1 MSCYHVYRAL
11 DLLKHSAVKIYKN
24 CAKNI
29 DRYWEQCTHVQSRNL
44 IFQYISSLQT
54 DRVLFTSLRSLC
66 SLVFMSS
73 DLIRS
78 FRAVS
83 RSSSSSVM
91 RDAIAAMRSFIWPK
105 SAIWR
110 SIASW
115 SSPTLPNPGADS
127 SSWLDELSD
136 DRCGQIDIGFKMYIQ
151 NIVFFFLDERCAVIV
166 GYLIIKKFE

>member
-24 CAKNI
+24 C
-29 DRYWEQCTHVQSRNL
+29 EQCTHVQSRDL

-66 SLVFMSS
+66 NLVFMSS

-110 SIASW
+110 SITSW

-127 SSWLDELSD
+127 SSWLDEPSD

-151 NIVFFFLDERCAVIV
+151 NIVVFSWMSVVLLLLAIW
-166 GYLIIKKFE
+166 

>member
-1 MSCYHVYRAL
+1 MFTEHWIFWSTQ
-11 DLLKHSAVKIYKN
+11 LLKSIKTVLKTLTDV
-24 CAKNI
+24 C
-29 DRYWEQCTHVQSRNL
+29 EQCTHVQSRNL

-166 GYLIIKKFE
+166 GYLIIRKFE

>member
-29 DRYWEQCTHVQSRNL
+29 DRCVWTMHTCKQSRNL
-44 IFQYISSLQT
+44 IFQHISSLQT

-110 SIASW
+110 SITSW

-127 SSWLDELSD
+127 SSWLDEPSD
-136 DRCGQIDIGFKMYIQ
+136 DRCGQIDIDFKMYIQ
-151 NIVFFFLDERCAVIV
+151 NIVFFSWMSVVLLLLAIW
-166 GYLIIKKFE
+166 

>member
-1 MSCYHVYRAL
+1 MFMEHWIFWSTW
-11 DLLKHSAVKIYKN
+11 LLRSIKTVLKPLTDM
-24 CAKNI
+24 C
-29 DRYWEQCTHVQSRNL
+29 EQCTHVQSRNL
-44 IFQYISSLQT
+44 IFQYIFLLQT

-110 SIASW
+110 STTSW
-115 SSPTLPNPGADS
+115 SSATLPNPGADS
-127 SSWLDELSD
+127 SSWLDEPSD
-136 DRCGQIDIGFKMYIQ
+136 DRCGQIDNGFKMYIQ
-151 NIVFFFLDERCAVIV
+151 NIVFFSWMNVVLLLLAIW
-166 GYLIIKKFE
+166 